1 MGSTSGRDP
10 YGRSTGSVFSYSWVQ
25 GMCQPFTWV
34 HAPPGTPC
42 DARFQAGTGRR
53 SWYPLPPMPS
63 ISVSGVTK
71 AYGGK
76 RLFEDVTVGFG
87 EGRRYG
93 LTGPNGAGKS
103 TFMKILS
110 GALDPDA
117 GTVSRPAKTSVLSQD
132 QFAFEDVRVL
142 DVVLMGHKALWAAM
156 AEKEELLALPQVT
169 DAQGERLGELEMII
183 AEEDGYTA
191 ESDAAELLSGLGV
204 AESEHTRLMREI
216 AGGDRLRVLLAQALF
231 GKPEALLLDE
241 PTNNLDLASIRWL
254 ERFMVSYQGVL
265 ITISHDRHFLNEVCT
280 HIADIDY
287 ETIIVYPGGYDDMV
301 ENKSQVRSRVEQEQQ
316 DKHKKIAQLQDFVAR
331 FGAGTRASQVQSRKK
346 EIDRL
351 AVADLKAS
359 NIERPYIHWVS
370 GKPSG
375 KQTLTVDKLSKAWPE
390 TVVCK
395 HFSAL
400 VTKGEKIAIVG
411 ANGVGKSTL
420 CKMLVGELKPDSGTI
435 TWGYQAQVGYLP
447 QDHRDTIPDG
457 LTATSF
463 LQNVDP
469 NAYLQDLRG
478 LLGKM
483 LFRGEEGLKPTKALS
498 GGEAVRLLFA
508 KLMLTKDNVLV
519 LDEPTNHLDLESIVA
534 LGQALKRY
542 DGTAF
547 VVTHDRD
554 LISTFA
560 TRLFAFTPKGLV
572 DFPGTYDDFVAK
584 HGEGA
589 TRR

>member
-1 MGSTSGRDP
+1 
-10 YGRSTGSVFSYSWVQ
+10 
-25 GMCQPFTWV
+25 
-34 HAPPGTPC
+34 
-42 DARFQAGTGRR
+42 
-53 SWYPLPPMPS
+53 
-63 ISVSGVTK
+63 
-71 AYGGK
+71 
-76 RLFEDVTVGFG
+76 
-87 EGRRYG
+87 
-93 LTGPNGAGKS
+93 
-103 TFMKILS
+103 MKIIAGL
-110 GALDPDA
+110 LDPDS
-117 GTVSRPAKTSVLSQD
+117 GQVSRPAKTSVLSQD
-132 QFAFEDVRVL
+132 QFAHEGTRVL

-156 AEKEELLALPQVT
+156 SEKEILLALPT
-169 DAQGERLGELEMII
+169 ISDEQGVRLGELEMVI

-191 ESDAAELLSGLGV
+191 ESDAEALLSGLGV
-204 AESEHTRLMREI
+204 AETEHQRLMKEI
-216 AGGDRLRVLLAQALF
+216 AGGDKLRVLLAQALF

-254 ERFMVSYQGVL
+254 EKFMTSYQGVL

-301 ENKSQVRSRVEQEQQ
+301 ETKGNLRSRVEQETS
-316 DKHKKIAQLQDFVAR
+316 DKKKKIEQLQDFVAR

-351 AVADLKAS
+351 QVADLKRS
-359 NIERPYIHWVS
+359 NIARPFIQFLAA
-370 GKPSG
+370 KPSG
-375 KQTLTVDKLSKAWPE
+375 KQTLTLDGLGKKWPDC
-390 TVVCK
+390 VVCSR
-395 HFSAL
+395 FNAL
-400 VTKGEKIAIVG
+400 VTKGEKVAIVG

-420 CKMLVGELKPDSGTI
+420 CKMLVGELAPDAGTI
-435 TWGYQAQVGYLP
+435 TWGYQAQVGYLA
-447 QDHRDTIPDG
+447 QDHRESIPDG
-457 LTATSF
+457 LTTTSF
-463 LQNVDP
+463 LQSIDP
-469 NAYLQDLRG
+469 TAYLQDVRA

-483 LFRGEEGLKPTKALS
+483 LFVGEEGLKPTSALS

-534 LGQALKRY
+534 LGQALQRY

-554 LISTFA
+554 LINTFA

-572 DFPGTYDDFVAK
+572 DFPGSYDDFVAK
-584 HGEGA
+584 HGEQA